1 MTTFPFLHLRGHL
14 TYTIDITKN
23 YQTDSKNCTFNNFY
37 DTISLLFVIFYIQLD
52 NIHMVKYT
60 IDDIIE
66 YVERNNITKTKDLPS
81 NYLNYIYRY
90 KLSDRLPFIQE
101 KKQKSK
107 QRIDSNRLQPWYD
120 IERLLPYLTRWAWE
134 EGTTVEQQAREGC
147 LMPEWL
153 DWVQRH
159 PEYKDK

>member
-1 MTTFPFLHLRGHL
+1 
-14 TYTIDITKN
+14 
-23 YQTDSKNCTFNNFY
+23 
-37 DTISLLFVIFYIQLD
+37 
-52 NIHMVKYT
+52 MVKYT
-60 IDDIIE
+60 IEDIIK
-66 YVERNNITKTKDLPS
+66 YVERNNITKTKDLPRS
-81 NYLNYIYRY
+81 YLNYIYRY

-107 QRIDSNRLQPWYD
+107 QRIDSNRLQPWYN
-120 IERLLPYLTRWAWE
+120 IEKILPYLERWSYE
-134 EGTTVEQQAREGC
+134 EGTTIEQQAREGC